1 MTSKKIMITPGSNR
15 NEAFNSLI
23 LPRCTDLVKAIG
35 QRMAYEAAEA
45 SDAVSPEMLKL
56 FEAACMMEDPGWYVQ
71 HKKMSTSA
79 IHRLHAEAVSA
90 LLPKLDAMLQETHAA
105 PWATAPILRE
115 QDWEDFLGGLP
126 SFSSGDSTP
135 VPPPSGRGTPR
146 SDTTLQEE
154 WEGAKQDVKVI
165 AEHHQVT
172 SDRGQQKSR
181 ASLKFDT
188 DKSIRRRWKLIFNV
202 AH

>member
-23 LPRCTDLVKAIG
+23 LPRCSNLVKAIG

-56 FEAACMMEDPGWYVQ
+56 FEAACMMEDPAWYVQ
-71 HKKMSTSA
+71 HKKISTSA
-79 IHRLHAEAVSA
+79 IHRLHAEAVGT
-90 LLPKLDAMLQETHAA
+90 LLPRLDAMLQDTQAA

-135 VPPPSGRGTPR
+135 VPPPSGRSTPG

-154 WEGAKQDVKVI
+154 WDGAKHDAKMI
-165 AEHHQVT
+165 AEQHSVT
-172 SDRGQQKSR
+172 VGKGEKKSR
-181 ASLKFDT
+181 TSLKFDA
-188 DKSIRRRWKLIFNV
+188 DMSIRRRWKLIFDM